1 MINFAVGL
9 GIGLT
14 VAILVYRTNKSKMGE
29 MASKINKLQKE
40 LAKNMYR
47 CARRILKN
55 PPLSGIDF

>member
-40 LAKNMYR
+40 LAK
-47 CARRILKN
+47 K
-55 PPLSGIDF
+55 